1 MNKRTTAENH
11 FQDVR
16 LISFANHNLSWNPG
30 DVLVVRPENSNEQVE
45 DLFDIFQEHNFDFS
59 AKTIINLTAI
69 DSGKKTRQSFLLFF
83 FVSFLLFLS
92 AF

>member
-16 LISFANHNLSWNPG
+16 LISFTNHNISWNPG
-30 DVLVVRPENSNEQVE
+30 DVLVVRPENSNEQVA

-69 DSGKKTRQSFLLFF
+69 DSGKNASHF
-83 FVSFLLFLS
+83 
-92 AF
+92 

>member
-16 LISFANHNLSWNPG
+16 LISFASQNLSWNPG
-30 DVLVVRPENSNEQVE
+30 DVLVVRPANSDEQVE
-45 DLFDIFQEHNFDFS
+45 DLFNIFQEHNFDFS

-69 DSGKKTRQSFLLFF
+69 DSGKNTRKDRLIIFSFF
-83 FVSFLLFLS
+83 FFSCCR
-92 AF
+92 